1 MPWFLEWN
9 DVPFFDIINAT
20 KNQHYFKVEN
30 YVRQHVDI
38 RCRYQEH
45 FDQIG
50 NHDPWS
56 LETSNIDLSK
66 ANGPQNPN
74 STKIS
79 WIGI

>member
-1 MPWFLEWN
+1 MFSTLILLLSINCLMPWFLEWN

-45 FDQIG
+45 FD
-50 NHDPWS
+50 
-56 LETSNIDLSK
+56 
-66 ANGPQNPN
+66 
-74 STKIS
+74 
-79 WIGI
+79 